1 MQKPH
6 PCLVRLLHL
15 SIFVQDMPFIK
26 LTKIERKRF
35 LVLVTCLLIAIAAWL
50 FMALNNKYPYTV
62 KTVLK
67 YNSIPQ
73 KKAFHPLQSDTVDL
87 QVEGSGWQLL
97 FARLRIKP
105 QSISISLEKLNNRNF
120 ILFSEQLYNVNNQL
134 ETSQKII
141 SVKPDTLYFDFSE
154 KTVKRVPVKLVSE
167 LSFLR
172 QYNASGPIDITPDY
186 VTISGPEQ
194 ELERI
199 KEWKTDSLKLDDVQ
213 YTSKSIVAM
222 TQSKMKNVSIF
233 PASVEVK
240 VPVDEF
246 TEKVL
251 EVPLKVINNRE
262 YYSVKLYPR
271 KVKITFLVALS
282 KYHQVNEEFIE
293 AVVDMNEW
301 KNLNHNKLRVRIM
314 RFPDFCKMIQ
324 VNPGKV
330 DFIIE
335 K

>member
-1 MQKPH
+1 
-6 PCLVRLLHL
+6 
-15 SIFVQDMPFIK
+15 MPFIK

-35 LVLVTCLLIAIAAWL
+35 LVLTTCLLLAVAAWL

-67 YNSIPQ
+67 YNNIPQ

-87 QVEGSGWQLL
+87 QVEGTGWQLL
-97 FARLRIKP
+97 FARLRIQP
-105 QSISISLEKLNNRNF
+105 QSIAISLEKLNNRNF

-154 KTVKRVPVKLVSE
+154 KTVKRVPVKLVSDI
-167 LSFLR
+167 SFVN
-172 QYNASGPIDITPDY
+172 QYGISNPIEITPDY
-186 VTISGPEQ
+186 VTISGPEE
-194 ELERI
+194 ELNKIR
-199 KEWKTDSLKLDDVQ
+199 EWKTDSLKLAAVQ
-213 YTSKSIVAM
+213 YTSKSMVPM

-251 EVPLKVINNRE
+251 DVPLKITNNRE

-282 KYHQVNEEFIE
+282 KYNQVTEEFIE

-301 KNLNHNKLRVRIM
+301 KELNHNRLRVKIV
-314 RFPDFCKMIQ
+314 RFPDFCKLIQ
-324 VNPGKV
+324 IVPGKV

>member
-1 MQKPH
+1 
-6 PCLVRLLHL
+6 
-15 SIFVQDMPFIK
+15 MPFIK
-26 LTKIERKRF
+26 LTKVERKRF
-35 LVLVTCLLIAIAAWL
+35 LVLTTCMLIAIAAWL

-67 YNSIPQ
+67 YNNIPQ

-87 QVEGSGWQLL
+87 QVEGTGWQLL

-105 QSISISLEKLNNRNF
+105 QSIAISLEKLNNRNF

-154 KTVKRVPVKLVSE
+154 KTVKRVPVKLVSDIG
-167 LSFLR
+167 FIK
-172 QYNASGPIDITPDY
+172 QYGVSNPIDITPDY
-186 VTISGPEQ
+186 VTISGPEE
-194 ELERI
+194 ELNKI
-199 KEWKTDSLKLDDVQ
+199 KEWKTDSLNLKDVQ
-213 YTSKSIVAM
+213 YTTKNMVGM

-240 VPVDEF
+240 IPVDEF

-251 EVPLKVINNRE
+251 DIPLKVINNRE

-282 KYHQVNEEFIE
+282 KYNQVNEDFIE
-293 AVVDMNEW
+293 AVVDMSEW
-301 KNLNHNKLRVRIM
+301 KELNHNRLRVKIV
-314 RFPDFCKMIQ
+314 RFPDFCKLVQI
-324 VNPGKV
+324 VPGKV

>member
-1 MQKPH
+1 
-6 PCLVRLLHL
+6 
-15 SIFVQDMPFIK
+15 MPFIK

-35 LVLVTCLLIAIAAWL
+35 LVLTTCMLIAIAAWL

-67 YNSIPQ
+67 YNNIPQ

-87 QVEGSGWQLL
+87 QVEGTGWQLL

-105 QSISISLEKLNNRNF
+105 QSIAISLEKLNNRNF

-154 KTVKRVPVKLVSE
+154 KTVKRVPVKLVSDI
-167 LSFLR
+167 SFIK
-172 QYNASGPIDITPDY
+172 QYGVSNPIDITPDY
-186 VTISGPEQ
+186 VTISGPEE
-194 ELERI
+194 ELNKIR
-199 KEWKTDSLKLDDVQ
+199 EWKTDSLKLTDVQ
-213 YTSKSIVAM
+213 YPTKNMVAM

-233 PASVEVK
+233 PASVEVRI
-240 VPVDEF
+240 PVDEF

-251 EVPLKVINNRE
+251 DIPLKVINNRD
-262 YYSVKLYPR
+262 YYSIKLYPR
-271 KVKITFLVALS
+271 KVKLTFLVALS
-282 KYHQVNEEFIE
+282 KYNQVNEEFIE

-301 KNLNHNKLRVRIM
+301 KELKHNRLRVKLV
-314 RFPDFCKMIQ
+314 RFPDFCKLVQI
-324 VNPGKV
+324 VPGKV